1 VLDAAEALGLAPDG
15 RLFAL
20 NSYENR
26 VYRVGRI
33 DAEPV
38 VLKFY
43 RAGRWSDQQILEEHA
58 FGAELAAEEIPVA
71 APLLLAG
78 STLHRHLEF
87 RLAAFPLCAGTAP
100 ELDRA
105 GARELLGRTLARI
118 HAVGARRISGAA
130 DYGARTA
137 GRARARQPAAIAV
150 DARAHASALRR
161 GQRRAGGG
169 HRGRFSQVAPLTL
182 IRLHGD
188 CHLGNI
194 LWQQRGPLLVDL
206 DDCVNGPRMQ
216 DLWMFLSGNADE
228 QQGQWAEIVEGY
240 NQFGAIE
247 FRELRLVEPLRA
259 VRMLNHAA
267 WVAERWA
274 DPAFPRAFPWAAE
287 ARFWEGYVGDL
298 MQQCEAWSS
307 RRCWREPVIMS
318 PAVREGRGEGDAH
331 GLGSPDA
338 GRHCDGCDAGRVRAR
353 CASGRCRR
361 SVPATEPRCG
371 AARDANPAPRRP
383 GHGGRGQLGA
393 FDHPDQHAIRAVG
406 APGDGNAA
414 DREVALVTATDVA
427 ISHIRA
433 SFQPGDGLQLQA
445 ERNLDISDPGAGAVI
460 EQELS
465 VVPQQAGVLSLN
477 ATVVVDMDGGSLARS
492 YSIPLIAGDNP
503 APAHTP

>member
-1 VLDAAEALGLAPDG
+1 MSARKRGRRESGAPGAAPSRPDAPGGGATTAAAATPFAALTPDAVLDAAEALGLGPDG

-26 VYRVGRI
+26 VYRVGRV

-71 APLLLAG
+71 APLLLGG

-100 ELDRA
+100 ELDRP

-118 HAVGARRISGAA
+118 HAVGARRRFQARPTMERALLGA
-130 DYGARTA
+130 
-137 GRARARQPAAIAV
+137 RARASMLR
-150 DARAHASALRR
+150 SALMPEHM
-161 GQRRAGGG
+161 RARYGDVSGALVQG
-169 HRGRFSQVAPLTL
+169 IEAAFAQVAPLSL

-228 QQGQWAEIVEGY
+228 QQGQWAEIAEGY

-298 MQQCEAWSS
+298 MQQLEAL
-307 RRCWREPVIMS
+307 ES
-318 PAVREGRGEGDAH
+318 PPP
-331 GLGSPDA
+331 LA
-338 GRHCDGCDAGRVRAR
+338 G
-353 CASGRCRR
+353 
-361 SVPATEPRCG
+361 
-371 AARDANPAPRRP
+371 
-383 GHGGRGQLGA
+383 
-393 FDHPDQHAIRAVG
+393 
-406 APGDGNAA
+406 
-414 DREVALVTATDVA
+414 
-427 ISHIRA
+427 
-433 SFQPGDGLQLQA
+433 
-445 ERNLDISDPGAGAVI
+445 NL
-460 EQELS
+460 
-465 VVPQQAGVLSLN
+465 
-477 ATVVVDMDGGSLARS
+477 
-492 YSIPLIAGDNP
+492 
-503 APAHTP
+503 

>member
-1 VLDAAEALGLAPDG
+1 MNAKRTGRRAGGEPGAEPVPPGATGGRGGAAGASTPFAALTPDAVLDAAEAIGLAPDG

-58 FGAELAAEEIPVA
+58 FAAELAAEEIPVA

-100 ELDRA
+100 ELDRP

-118 HAVGARRISGAA
+118 HAVGARRRFQVRPTMERALLGA
-130 DYGARTA
+130 
-137 GRARARQPAAIAV
+137 RARASLLRSPLMPEHMRARYGEVSAALV
-150 DARAHASALRR
+150 DGIEAAFA
-161 GQRRAGGG
+161 
-169 HRGRFSQVAPLTL
+169 QVAPLTL

-240 NQFGAIE
+240 KQFGAIE

-298 MQQCEAWSS
+298 MQQCEALE
-307 RRCWREPVIMS
+307 EP
-318 PAVREGRGEGDAH
+318 P
-331 GLGSPDA
+331 LLA
-338 GRHCDGCDAGRVRAR
+338 G
-353 CASGRCRR
+353 
-361 SVPATEPRCG
+361 
-371 AARDANPAPRRP
+371 
-383 GHGGRGQLGA
+383 
-393 FDHPDQHAIRAVG
+393 
-406 APGDGNAA
+406 
-414 DREVALVTATDVA
+414 
-427 ISHIRA
+427 
-433 SFQPGDGLQLQA
+433 
-445 ERNLDISDPGAGAVI
+445 NL
-460 EQELS
+460 
-465 VVPQQAGVLSLN
+465 
-477 ATVVVDMDGGSLARS
+477 
-492 YSIPLIAGDNP
+492 
-503 APAHTP
+503 